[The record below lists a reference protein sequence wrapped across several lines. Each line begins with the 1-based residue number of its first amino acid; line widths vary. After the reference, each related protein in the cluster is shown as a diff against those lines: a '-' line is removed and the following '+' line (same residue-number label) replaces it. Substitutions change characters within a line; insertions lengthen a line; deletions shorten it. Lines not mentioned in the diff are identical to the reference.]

1 MSENFDRDKTKF
13 WNLYFP
19 PRNDRIPQLKV
30 NHNFD
35 NETLYYASS
44 AKAADAM
51 TEGIVKRMRG
61 EKFFIIECCAG
72 IGGNT
77 TSFLNHPMIHGVR
90 AFERNEKRRLWLKR
104 NIMAYDLGHKAM
116 VPDID
121 EKGLTSD
128 EDFSNY
134 KEAVFFFDPPWLPP
148 NKKGSD
154 YKKHYILKDMK
165 VGTRTLEQWMIKNKD
180 VASLMVFRV
189 PPKYELNEVPGW
201 TIEIEDMGKNGLVYY
216 CFNNAISGAN
226 NSAKTTKKMVDSF
239 EDIRFKD
246 IPFENHGGFGRF
258 VRIQEMCMSDT
269 KKAKTGK
276 SEDPECQ
283 VFLKWG
289 FKDPEIIQS
298 IDHIGITEEMLD
310 AESIDIPPAPLI
322 RTDKDLAKTNRVTPE
337 DRIVFHKMFKDL
349 PYPKKGVDILS
360 AQWVA
365 DFQMYLKKLLTKFI
379 ENESIVNRLI
389 ETDKMPLWIRAFT
402 HNTIEVNLNNNYQ
415 IPEKIGDS
423 LEASAFFL
431 YLLQNYPEQATPQI
445 YNEAKAQL
453 LSKPFL
459 GDLGQLV
466 KMGSWVRIDSSVLTP
481 SIYEDVFESFSW
493 ALHESGDMV
502 KPGLGFMLV
511 RKYMELFLD
520 KIHFDFERAK
530 FGLSKTAFIQRLEQ
544 LKIQLDKHE
553 VVALGTGRKQQII
566 LSDEAFEKLSGYF
579 PMIKQKII
587 GTGEGSSP
595 KEAIEDAYN
604 KALRYIEAA
613 GLTDARVKEIRSE
626 QNLTFLENIN
636 PGLVKLVKSKYQKE
650 GYKYVQF
657 ENAKEINK
665 YNNTT
670 VILIGYKEDG
680 KGLVSVRLANGNGK
694 NETDARID
702 ACENYLDAI

>member
-1 MSENFDRDKTKF
+1 MSESFDRDKTKF

-90 AFERNEKRRLWLKR
+90 AFERDVKRRLWLKR

-165 VGTRTLEQWMIKNKD
+165 VGTRTLEQWMAKNKD
-180 VASLMVFRV
+180 IASLMVFRV

-216 CFNNAISGAN
+216 CFNNSISGAN
-226 NSAKTTKKMVDSF
+226 NAAKTTKKMVDSF
-239 EDIRFKD
+239 EEIRFKD
-246 IPFENHGGFGRF
+246 IPFENHGGFGKF
-258 VRIQEMCMSDT
+258 VRIQQTCMTEKNPS
-269 KKAKTGK
+269 K
-276 SEDPECQ
+276 DPECQ

-289 FKDPEIIQS
+289 FKDPEIVQS
-298 IDHIGITEEMLD
+298 VDHIGITEEMLD
-310 AESIDIPPAPLI
+310 TESIGIPPPLPLME
-322 RTDKDLAKTNRVTPE
+322 KESAKTNRVTASE
-337 DRIVFHKMFKDL
+337 RIVFHRMFKDL
-349 PYPKKGVDILS
+349 PYPKKGVDFRS

-365 DFQMYLKKLLTKFI
+365 DFQVYLKKLLMKFV
-379 ENESIVNRLI
+379 ENEVIVNRLI
-389 ETDKMPLWIRAFT
+389 EADKMPLWIRAFT
-402 HNTIEVNLNNNYQ
+402 HNTVEVNFNNNYQ
-415 IPEKIGDS
+415 IPEKVGDA
-423 LEASAFFL
+423 LEESAFFL
-431 YLLQNYPEQATPQI
+431 YLLQNYPEKATPQI
-445 YNEAKAQL
+445 FSEAKAQL
-453 LSKPFL
+453 LSKVYL
-459 GDLGQLV
+459 RDVSQLM
-466 KMGSWVRIDSSVLTP
+466 KMGEWVRKDTPVMTP
-481 SIYEDVFESFSW
+481 SIYEDAFESFSW
-493 ALHESGDMV
+493 ALHEAGDMV
-502 KPGLGFMLV
+502 KSGLGFMLV
-511 RKYMELFLD
+511 RKYMEMILER
-520 KIHFDFERAK
+520 IDFNFEKAK
-530 FGLSKTAFIQRLEQ
+530 LGLPKTQFNQRLEQ
-544 LKIQLDKHE
+544 LKIKTDKFE
-553 VVALGTGRKQQII
+553 VVALGNGKRQQLI
-566 LSDEAFEKLSGYF
+566 LSDEAFEKLHTYF
-579 PMIKQKII
+579 PEINQKILGI
-587 GTGEGSSP
+587 GEGNSP
-595 KEAIEDAYN
+595 DEANEDAYV
-604 KALRYIEAA
+604 KSLRYIEAA
-613 GLTDARVKEIRSE
+613 GLTDARVKEIKSE
-626 QNLTFLENIN
+626 INLDRLETVN

-650 GYKYVQF
+650 GYKYTQF
-657 ENAKEINK
+657 TMPIELKKFNSSTA
-665 YNNTT
+665 
-670 VILIGYKEDG
+670 ILIGYKEDFG
-680 KGLVSVRLANGNGK
+680 KGFTEVKLSVGNGK
-694 NETDARID
+694 NDIEAQID